1 MAGAA
6 PGEPIGLP
14 IEMQGAEEKMTEKNP
29 RGTVLLSLPDE
40 HGSGPGSSLA
50 KLRWHLAQTGLDGTV
65 TGGPASAPTGPREKN
80 AAEILAQTPAALA
93 YLASATVASSLVKV
107 AGEWARSRGKRAKL
121 SVKDRD
127 GKQTVIE
134 LWNLKPDDLARLLR
148 AIDDKPGG

>member
-14 IEMQGAEEKMTEKNP
+14 IEMQRAEEKMTEKNP

-40 HGSGPGSSLA
+40 LESGPGSSLA

-65 TGGPASAPTGPREKN
+65 TGGTLTGPREKN

-121 SVKDRD
+121 SVKGPD
-127 GKQTVIE
+127 GKQITIE

-148 AIDDKPGG
+148 AIDDKPEG